1 MNHIRRIPH
10 QARFLGALA
19 IAMLGLV
26 VSAPAAFAMRVPAS
40 GGSSSAIPAG
50 PSPTF
55 THTVVASGVPGWQ
68 IAVIV
73 AVASVLAATMA
84 VVVDR
89 ARAAHRNGMVPA
101 T

>member
-1 MNHIRRIPH
+1 MSHIRRIPN

-26 VSAPAAFAMRVPAS
+26 ACAPAAFALRVPAS

-50 PSPTF
+50 PRPTF
-55 THTVVASGVPGWQ
+55 THTVVASGVAGWQ

-73 AVASVLAATMA
+73 VVAAVLAATIA

-89 ARAAHRNGMVPA
+89 ARTAHRTGMVPA